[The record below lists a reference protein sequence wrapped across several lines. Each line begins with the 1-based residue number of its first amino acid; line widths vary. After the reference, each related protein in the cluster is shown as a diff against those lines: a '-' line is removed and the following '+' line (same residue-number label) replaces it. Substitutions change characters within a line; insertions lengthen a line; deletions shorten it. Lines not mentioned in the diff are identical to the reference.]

1 MRDDV
6 RKTKTIFLTMV
17 VGKLLLHGGVNGLFQ
32 TLIINYEITGAICLE
47 AVILVFFTPVVINV
61 WFCAISLDQTSLRL
75 PNSEAQI
82 INTGCPKTS
91 FLSFLSMYFS
101 MIGLGKQII

>member
-1 MRDDV
+1 M
-6 RKTKTIFLTMV
+6 
-17 VGKLLLHGGVNGLFQ
+17 GLFQ